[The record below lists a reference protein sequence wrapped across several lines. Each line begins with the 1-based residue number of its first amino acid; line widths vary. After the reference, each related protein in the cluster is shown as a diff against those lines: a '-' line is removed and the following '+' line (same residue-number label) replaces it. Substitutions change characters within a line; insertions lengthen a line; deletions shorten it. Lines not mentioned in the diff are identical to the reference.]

1 MQDPPFSELHWFEL
15 NNFYPQKKKTL
26 NLNVQMARVTVHK
39 LNAAEV

>member
-15 NNFYPQKKKTL
+15 NNFYPKKKTL